1 MQKNWRVQVT
11 KKRNSLAIVELL
23 NAPYRIMKVT
33 LKMFLLLKKLFQH
46 VSDVL
51 TFKESRQF

>member
-23 NAPYRIMKVT
+23 NALYRIMEVT
-33 LKMFLLLKKLFQH
+33 LKMFLLLKKTFQH